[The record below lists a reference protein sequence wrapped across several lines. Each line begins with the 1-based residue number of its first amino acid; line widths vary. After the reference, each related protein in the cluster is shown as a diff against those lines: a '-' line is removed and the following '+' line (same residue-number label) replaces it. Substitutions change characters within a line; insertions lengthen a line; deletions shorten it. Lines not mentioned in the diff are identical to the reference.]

1 MHSLNWFPRRNLLM
15 VNEYMSVFRIDSAPE
30 EIHRASRY
38 FEVELKLLGYI
49 FFYERVRWVPLIQGA
64 DQQSV

>member
-1 MHSLNWFPRRNLLM
+1 M

-38 FEVELKLLGYI
+38 FEVELKLLDTYFSMNVFDGY
-49 FFYERVRWVPLIQGA
+49 R
-64 DQQSV
+64 

>member
-1 MHSLNWFPRRNLLM
+1 M